1 MTHIAN
7 TITGTITAVVA
18 SQVTGALPWFEFR
31 CECGEVARFSV
42 EGMAR
47 GHAIGHANY
56 MAKAGR

>member
-7 TITGTITAVVA
+7 TITGTITAVAA
-18 SQVTGALPWFEFR
+18 SQAGALPGFEFR
-31 CECGEVARFSV
+31 CECGEVAGFSV

-47 GHAIGHANY
+47 DHAIGHANY